1 MIVRINR
8 IIEKYTIAYN
18 KAVLEN
24 NEILAASY
32 KLQIQSWKQLKK
44 AIYERRHK
52 ERARSERERRQLK
65 RLEREEFYSTLRTT
79 TKKN

>member
-18 KAVLEN
+18 KAMLEN
-24 NEILAASY
+24 DEVLAASY

>member
-18 KAVLEN
+18 KAMLEN
-24 NEILAASY
+24 DEILAASY

>member
-24 NEILAASY
+24 NEALAASY

>member
-24 NEILAASY
+24 NEVLAASY

>member
-24 NEILAASY
+24 DEILAASY

-44 AIYERRHK
+44 TIYERRHK

>member
-24 NEILAASY
+24 DEILAASY

>member
-18 KAVLEN
+18 KAMLEN
-24 NEILAASY
+24 DEILAASY

-65 RLEREEFYSTLRTT
+65 RLEREEFYSTLRAT